1 MISVKNV
8 SKKFGRGN
16 TTLKALDDVS
26 FNVEDGEFLVILGQ
40 SGSGKSTI
48 LNLIGCIDSVT
59 LGTIIVDGV
68 DVTKMSSKQLCEY
81 RNKNIGFVFQSF
93 YLEPAYS
100 VVDNVVLPLT
110 ISNAKKQI
118 KEAKSKELLEKLN
131 LTEKAHA
138 KTSTL
143 SGGQKQRVAI
153 ARALVNDP
161 KIILADEP
169 TGNLD
174 SNSGAEVIKILQEIC
189 KSGKTVIMVTH
200 NEEQAKVADHI
211 IRLKDGKIYYD
222 NTETGDIKL

>member
-1 MISVKNV
+1 MISVKNI
-8 SKKFGRGN
+8 SKKFGRGTN
-16 TTLKALDDVS
+16 LLSALDDVS
-26 FNVEDGEFLVILGQ
+26 FNVEDGEFVVILGQ

-48 LNLIGCIDSVT
+48 LTLIGCIDSPT
-59 LGTIIVDGV
+59 SGTILVDGV
-68 DVTKMSSKQLCEY
+68 DVTKMSAKQLCEY

-100 VVDNVVLPLT
+100 VTDNILLPLT
-110 ISNAKKQI
+110 IAGAKRQI
-118 KEAKSKELLEKLN
+118 KDAKAKELLEKLN
-131 LTEKAHA
+131 LTDKANA

-174 SNSGAEVIKILQEIC
+174 SASGAEVIEILKEIC
-189 KSGKTVIMVTH
+189 KSGKTVVMVTH
-200 NEEQAKVADHI
+200 NEEQASVADHI
-211 IRLKDGKIYYD
+211 IRLKDGKVIF
-222 NTETGDIKL
+222 EK

>member
-1 MISVKNV
+1 MISVKNI
-8 SKKFGRGN
+8 SKKFGRGTN
-16 TTLKALDDVS
+16 LLSALDDVS
-26 FNVEDGEFLVILGQ
+26 FNVEDGEFVVILGQ

-48 LNLIGCIDSVT
+48 LNLIGCIDSPT
-59 LGTIIVDGV
+59 SGTILVDGV
-68 DVTKMSSKQLCEY
+68 DVTKMSAKQLCEY

-100 VVDNVVLPLT
+100 VTDNILLPLT
-110 ISNAKKQI
+110 IAGAKRQI
-118 KEAKSKELLEKLN
+118 KDAKAKELLEKLN
-131 LTEKAHA
+131 LTDKANA

-174 SNSGAEVIKILQEIC
+174 SASGAEVIEILKEIC
-189 KSGKTVIMVTH
+189 KSGKTVVMVTH
-200 NEEQAKVADHI
+200 NEEQASVADHI
-211 IRLKDGKIYYD
+211 IRLKDGKIIF
-222 NTETGDIKL
+222 EK

>member
-1 MISVKNV
+1 MLS
-8 SKKFGRGN
+8 
-16 TTLKALDDVS
+16 ALDDVS
-26 FNVEDGEFLVILGQ
+26 FNVEDGEFVVILGQ

-48 LNLIGCIDSVT
+48 LNLIGCIDSPT
-59 LGTIIVDGV
+59 SGTILVDGV
-68 DVTKMSSKQLCEY
+68 DVTKMSAKQLCEY

-100 VVDNVVLPLT
+100 VTDNILLPLT
-110 ISNAKKQI
+110 IAGAKRQI
-118 KEAKSKELLEKLN
+118 KDAKAKELLEKLN
-131 LTEKAHA
+131 LTDKANA

-174 SNSGAEVIKILQEIC
+174 SASGAEVIEILKEIC
-189 KSGKTVIMVTH
+189 KSGKTVVMVTH
-200 NEEQAKVADHI
+200 NEEQASVADHI
-211 IRLKDGKIYYD
+211 IRLKDGKIIF
-222 NTETGDIKL
+222 EK

>member
-8 SKKFGRGN
+8 TKTFGRGGN
-16 TTLKALDDVS
+16 LLTALDDIS

-59 LGTIIVDGV
+59 SGTIIVDGV
-68 DVTKMSSKQLCEY
+68 DVTKMSNKQLCEY
-81 RNKNIGFVFQSF
+81 RNKNIGYVFQAF

-100 VVDNVVLPLT
+100 VTDNIVLPLT
-110 ISNAKKQI
+110 IAGAKRQI
-118 KEAKSKELLEKLN
+118 KDAKSKELLEKLN
-131 LTEKAHA
+131 LTEKANA
-138 KTSTL
+138 KTLTL

-174 SNSGAEVIKILQEIC
+174 SANGIEVIKILREIC
-189 KSGKTVIMVTH
+189 DSGKTIIMVTH
-200 NEEQAKVADHI
+200 NEEHAVYADHI
-211 IRLKDGKIYYD
+211 IRIKDGKIIYE
-222 NTETGDIKL
+222 NQQ

>member
-8 SKKFGRGN
+8 TKKFGRGSN
-16 TTLKALDDVS
+16 SILALDDVS
-26 FNVEDGEFLVILGQ
+26 FNVEDGEFFVILGQ

-48 LNLIGCIDSVT
+48 LNLIGCIESVT
-59 LGTIIVDGV
+59 NGTIIVDDV
-68 DVTKMSSKQLCEY
+68 DVTKMTNKQLCAY
-81 RNKNIGFVFQSF
+81 RNKNIGYVFQSF

-100 VVDNVVLPLT
+100 VVDNIVLPLT
-110 ISNAKKQI
+110 IAGEKRQI
-118 KEAKSKELLEKLN
+118 KDAKSKELLEKLN
-131 LTEKAHA
+131 IADKAHA

-174 SNSGAEVIKILQEIC
+174 SANGAEVIQILQDIC

-200 NEEQAKVADHI
+200 NEEHANLADHI
-211 IRLKDGKIYYD
+211 IRLKDGKIIY
-222 NTETGDIKL
+222 EK

>member
-1 MISVKNV
+1 MISVKNI
-8 SKKFGRGN
+8 SKKFGRGTN
-16 TTLKALDDVS
+16 LLSALDDVS
-26 FNVEDGEFLVILGQ
+26 FNVEDGEFVVILGQ

-48 LNLIGCIDSVT
+48 LNLIGCIDSPT
-59 LGTIIVDGV
+59 SGTILVDGV
-68 DVTKMSSKQLCEY
+68 DVTKMSAKQLCEY

-100 VVDNVVLPLT
+100 VTDNILLPLT
-110 ISNAKKQI
+110 IAGAKRQI
-118 KEAKSKELLEKLN
+118 KDAKAKELLEKLN
-131 LTEKAHA
+131 LTDKANA

-174 SNSGAEVIKILQEIC
+174 SASGAEVIEILKEIC
-189 KSGKTVIMVTH
+189 KSGKTVVMVTH
-200 NEEQAKVADHI
+200 NEEQASVADHI
-211 IRLKDGKIYYD
+211 IW
-222 NTETGDIKL
+222 

>member
-1 MISVKNV
+1 MISVKNI
-8 SKKFGRGN
+8 SKKFGRGTN
-16 TTLKALDDVS
+16 LLSALDDVS
-26 FNVEDGEFLVILGQ
+26 FNVEDGEFVVILGQ

-48 LNLIGCIDSVT
+48 LNLIGCIDSPT
-59 LGTIIVDGV
+59 SGTILVDGV

-100 VVDNVVLPLT
+100 VTDNILLPLT
-110 ISNAKKQI
+110 IAGAKRQI
-118 KEAKSKELLEKLN
+118 KDAKAKELLEKLN
-131 LTEKAHA
+131 LTDKANA

-143 SGGQKQRVAI
+143 SGWQKQRVAI

-174 SNSGAEVIKILQEIC
+174 SVSGAEVIEILKEIC
-189 KSGKTVIMVTH
+189 KSGKTVVMVTH
-200 NEEQAKVADHI
+200 NEEQASVADHI
-211 IRLKDGKIYYD
+211 IRLKDGKVIF
-222 NTETGDIKL
+222 EK

>member
-8 SKKFGRGN
+8 TKKFGRGSN
-16 TTLKALDDVS
+16 SLLALDDVS

-48 LNLIGCIDSVT
+48 LNLIGCIESVT
-59 LGTIIVDGV
+59 NGTIIVDDV
-68 DVTKMSSKQLCEY
+68 DVTKMSNKQLCAY
-81 RNKNIGFVFQSF
+81 RNKNIGYVFQSF

-100 VVDNVVLPLT
+100 VVDNIVLPLT
-110 ISNAKKQI
+110 IAGEKRQI
-118 KEAKSKELLEKLN
+118 KDAKSKELLEKLN
-131 LTEKAHA
+131 IADKAHA

-174 SNSGAEVIKILQEIC
+174 SANGAEVIQILQDIC

-200 NEEQAKVADHI
+200 NEEHANLADHI
-211 IRLKDGKIYYD
+211 IRLKDGKIIY
-222 NTETGDIKL
+222 EK

>member
-16 TTLKALDDVS
+16 NSIMAVDDVS
-26 FNVEDGEFLVILGQ
+26 FTVEDGEFVVILGQ

-59 LGTIIVDGV
+59 SGTIIVDNV
-68 DVTKMSSKQLCEY
+68 DVTKMSNKQLCEY

-100 VVDNVVLPLT
+100 VMDNVVLPLT
-110 ISNAKKQI
+110 IAGAKRQI
-118 KEAKSKELLEKLN
+118 KETKAKELLEKLG
-131 LTEKAHA
+131 LLDKAHA

-174 SNSGAEVIKILQEIC
+174 SSTGEEVIAILQEI
-189 KSGKTVIMVTH
+189 SNAGKTVIMVTH
-200 NEEQAKVADHI
+200 NEEQARVANHI
-211 IRLKDGKIYYD
+211 IRLKDGKVIF
-222 NTETGDIKL
+222 EK

>member
-1 MISVKNV
+1 MISVKNI
-8 SKKFGRGN
+8 SKKFGRGTN
-16 TTLKALDDVS
+16 LLSALDDVS
-26 FNVEDGEFLVILGQ
+26 FNVEDGEFVVILGQ

-48 LNLIGCIDSVT
+48 LNLIGCIDSPT
-59 LGTIIVDGV
+59 SGTILVDGV
-68 DVTKMSSKQLCEY
+68 DVTKMSAKQLCEY

-100 VVDNVVLPLT
+100 VTDNILLPLT
-110 ISNAKKQI
+110 IAGTKRQI
-118 KEAKSKELLEKLN
+118 KDAKAKELLEKLN
-131 LTEKAHA
+131 LTDKANA

-174 SNSGAEVIKILQEIC
+174 SASGAEVIEILKEIC
-189 KSGKTVIMVTH
+189 KSGKTVVMVTH
-200 NEEQAKVADHI
+200 NEEQASVADHI
-211 IRLKDGKIYYD
+211 IRLKDGKIIF
-222 NTETGDIKL
+222 EK

>member
-1 MISVKNV
+1 MISVKNI
-8 SKKFGRGN
+8 SKKFGRGTN
-16 TTLKALDDVS
+16 LLSALDDVS
-26 FNVEDGEFLVILGQ
+26 FNVEDGEFVVILGQ

-48 LNLIGCIDSVT
+48 LNLIGCIDSPT
-59 LGTIIVDGV
+59 SGTILVDGV

-100 VVDNVVLPLT
+100 VTDNILLPLT
-110 ISNAKKQI
+110 IAGAKRQI
-118 KEAKSKELLEKLN
+118 KDAKAKELLEKLN
-131 LTEKAHA
+131 LTDKANA

-174 SNSGAEVIKILQEIC
+174 SASGAEVIEILKEIC
-189 KSGKTVIMVTH
+189 KSGKTVVMVTH
-200 NEEQAKVADHI
+200 NEEQASGADHI
-211 IRLKDGKIYYD
+211 IRLKDGKIIF
-222 NTETGDIKL
+222 EK

>member
-1 MISVKNV
+1 MISVKNI
-8 SKKFGRGN
+8 SKKFGRGTN
-16 TTLKALDDVS
+16 LLSALDDVS
-26 FNVEDGEFLVILGQ
+26 FNVEDGEFVVILGQ

-48 LNLIGCIDSVT
+48 LNLIGCIDSPT
-59 LGTIIVDGV
+59 SGTILVDGV

-100 VVDNVVLPLT
+100 VTDNILLPLT
-110 ISNAKKQI
+110 IAGAKRQI
-118 KEAKSKELLEKLN
+118 KDAKAKELLEKLN
-131 LTEKAHA
+131 LTDKANA

-174 SNSGAEVIKILQEIC
+174 SASGAEVIEILKEIC
-189 KSGKTVIMVTH
+189 KSGKTVVMVTH
-200 NEEQAKVADHI
+200 NEEQASVADHI
-211 IRLKDGKIYYD
+211 IRLKDGKVIF
-222 NTETGDIKL
+222 EK

>member
-1 MISVKNV
+1 MISVKNI
-8 SKKFGRGN
+8 SKKFGRGTN
-16 TTLKALDDVS
+16 LLSALDDVS
-26 FNVEDGEFLVILGQ
+26 FNVEDGEFVVILGQ

-48 LNLIGCIDSVT
+48 LNLIGCIDSPT
-59 LGTIIVDGV
+59 SGTILVDGV
-68 DVTKMSSKQLCEY
+68 DVTKMSSRQLCEY

-100 VVDNVVLPLT
+100 VTDNILLPLT
-110 ISNAKKQI
+110 IAGAKRQI
-118 KEAKSKELLEKLN
+118 KDAKAKELLEKLN
-131 LTEKAHA
+131 LTDKANA

-174 SNSGAEVIKILQEIC
+174 SVSGAEVIEILKEIC
-189 KSGKTVIMVTH
+189 KSGKTVVMVTH
-200 NEEQAKVADHI
+200 NEEQASVADNI
-211 IRLKDGKIYYD
+211 IRLKDGKVIF
-222 NTETGDIKL
+222 EK

>member
-1 MISVKNV
+1 MISVKNI
-8 SKKFGRGN
+8 SKKFGGGTN
-16 TTLKALDDVS
+16 LLSALDDVS
-26 FNVEDGEFLVILGQ
+26 FNVEDGEFVVILGQ

-48 LNLIGCIDSVT
+48 LNLIGCIDSPT
-59 LGTIIVDGV
+59 SGTILVDGV
-68 DVTKMSSKQLCEY
+68 DVTKMSAKQLCEY

-100 VVDNVVLPLT
+100 VTDNILLPLT
-110 ISNAKKQI
+110 IAGAKRQI
-118 KEAKSKELLEKLN
+118 KDAKAKELLEKLN
-131 LTEKAHA
+131 LTDKANA

-174 SNSGAEVIKILQEIC
+174 SASGAEVIEILKEIC
-189 KSGKTVIMVTH
+189 KSGKTVVMVTH
-200 NEEQAKVADHI
+200 NEEQASVADHI
-211 IRLKDGKIYYD
+211 IRLKDGKIIF
-222 NTETGDIKL
+222 EK

>member
-1 MISVKNV
+1 MRLIMISVKNI
-8 SKKFGRGN
+8 SKKFGRGTN
-16 TTLKALDDVS
+16 SLSALDDVS

-48 LNLIGCIDSVT
+48 LNLIGCIDSPT
-59 LGTIIVDGV
+59 SGTILVDGV
-68 DVTKMSSKQLCEY
+68 DVTKMSGKQLCEY

-100 VVDNVVLPLT
+100 VTDNIVLPLT
-110 ISNAKKQI
+110 IAGAKRQI
-118 KEAKSKELLEKLN
+118 KDAKSKELLEKLN
-131 LTEKAHA
+131 LTDKANV

-174 SNSGAEVIKILQEIC
+174 SNSGAEVIEILKEIC

-200 NEEQAKVADHI
+200 NEEQASIADHI
-211 IRLKDGKIYYD
+211 
-222 NTETGDIKL
+222 

>member
-1 MISVKNV
+1 MISVKNI

-16 TTLKALDDVS
+16 SSLLALDDVS
-26 FNVEDGEFLVILGQ
+26 FSVQDGEFLVILGQ

-48 LNLIGCIDSVT
+48 LNLIGCIDSPT
-59 LGTIIVDGV
+59 SGTIIVDDV
-68 DVTKMSSKQLCEY
+68 DVTKMSDKQLCVY
-81 RNKNIGFVFQSF
+81 RNKNIGYVFQSF

-100 VVDNVVLPLT
+100 VIDNIVLPLT
-110 ISNAKKQI
+110 IAGEKRQI
-118 KEAKSKELLEKLN
+118 KDAKAKELLEKLG
-131 LTEKAHA
+131 LTDKAHA

-174 SNSGAEVIKILQEIC
+174 SVNGAEVIKILQDIC

-200 NEEQAKVADHI
+200 NEEHIDIADHI
-211 IRLKDGKIYYD
+211 IRLKDGKIIF
-222 NTETGDIKL
+222 EK

>member
-1 MISVKNV
+1 MISVKNI
-8 SKKFGRGN
+8 SKKFGRGTN
-16 TTLKALDDVS
+16 LLSALDDVS
-26 FNVEDGEFLVILGQ
+26 FNVEDGEFVVILGQ

-48 LNLIGCIDSVT
+48 LNLIGCIDSPT
-59 LGTIIVDGV
+59 SGTILVDGV

-100 VVDNVVLPLT
+100 VTDNILLPLT
-110 ISNAKKQI
+110 IAGAKRQI
-118 KEAKSKELLEKLN
+118 KDAKAKELLEKLN
-131 LTEKAHA
+131 LTDKANA

-174 SNSGAEVIKILQEIC
+174 SVSGAEVIEILKEIC
-189 KSGKTVIMVTH
+189 KSGKTVVMVTH
-200 NEEQAKVADHI
+200 NEEQASVADHI
-211 IRLKDGKIYYD
+211 IRLKDGKVIF
-222 NTETGDIKL
+222 EK

>member
-8 SKKFGRGN
+8 TKKFGRGSN
-16 TTLKALDDVS
+16 SILALDDVS
-26 FNVEDGEFLVILGQ
+26 FNVEDGEFFVILGQ

-48 LNLIGCIDSVT
+48 LNLIGCIESVT
-59 LGTIIVDGV
+59 NGTIIVDDV
-68 DVTKMSSKQLCEY
+68 DVTKMSNKQLCAY
-81 RNKNIGFVFQSF
+81 RNKNIGYVFQSF

-100 VVDNVVLPLT
+100 VVDNIVLPLT
-110 ISNAKKQI
+110 IAGEKRQI
-118 KEAKSKELLEKLN
+118 KDAKSKELLEKLN
-131 LTEKAHA
+131 IADKAHA

-174 SNSGAEVIKILQEIC
+174 SANGAEVIQILQDIC

-200 NEEQAKVADHI
+200 NEKHANLADHI
-211 IRLKDGKIYYD
+211 IRLKDGKIIY
-222 NTETGDIKL
+222 EK

>member
-1 MISVKNV
+1 MISVKNIT
-8 SKKFGRGN
+8 KKFGRGN
-16 TTLKALDDVS
+16 SSLLALDDVS
-26 FNVEDGEFLVILGQ
+26 FSVQDGEFLVILGQ

-48 LNLIGCIDSVT
+48 LNLIGCIDSPT
-59 LGTIIVDGV
+59 SGTIIVDDV
-68 DVTKMSSKQLCEY
+68 DVTKMSDKQLCVY
-81 RNKNIGFVFQSF
+81 RNKNIGYVFQSF

-100 VVDNVVLPLT
+100 VTDNIVLPLT
-110 ISNAKKQI
+110 IAGEKRQI
-118 KEAKSKELLEKLN
+118 KDAKAKELLEKLG
-131 LTEKAHA
+131 LTDKAHA

-174 SNSGAEVIKILQEIC
+174 SVNGAEVIKILQDIC

-200 NEEQAKVADHI
+200 NEEHIDIADHI
-211 IRLKDGKIYYD
+211 IRL
-222 NTETGDIKL
+222 

>member
-1 MISVKNV
+1 MISVKNI
-8 SKKFGRGN
+8 SKKFGRGTN
-16 TTLKALDDVS
+16 LLSALDDVS
-26 FNVEDGEFLVILGQ
+26 FNVEDGEFVVILGQ

-48 LNLIGCIDSVT
+48 LNLIGCIDSPT
-59 LGTIIVDGV
+59 SGTILVDGV
-68 DVTKMSSKQLCEY
+68 DVTKMSAKQLCEY

-100 VVDNVVLPLT
+100 VTDNILLPLT
-110 ISNAKKQI
+110 IAGAKRQI
-118 KEAKSKELLEKLN
+118 KDAKAKELLEKLN
-131 LTEKAHA
+131 LTDKANA

-174 SNSGAEVIKILQEIC
+174 SASGAEVIEILKEIC
-189 KSGKTVIMVTH
+189 KSGKTVVMVTH
-200 NEEQAKVADHI
+200 NEEQASVADHI
-211 IRLKDGKIYYD
+211 IRLKDGKVIF
-222 NTETGDIKL
+222 EK

>member
-8 SKKFGRGN
+8 TKKFGRGSN
-16 TTLKALDDVS
+16 SLLALDDVS

-48 LNLIGCIDSVT
+48 LNLIGCIESVT
-59 LGTIIVDGV
+59 NGTIIVDDV
-68 DVTKMSSKQLCEY
+68 DVTKMSNKQLCAY
-81 RNKNIGFVFQSF
+81 RNKNIGYVFQSF

-100 VVDNVVLPLT
+100 VVDNIVLPLT
-110 ISNAKKQI
+110 IAGEKRQI
-118 KEAKSKELLEKLN
+118 KDAKSKELLEKLN
-131 LTEKAHA
+131 IADKAHV

-153 ARALVNDP
+153 ARALINDP

-174 SNSGAEVIKILQEIC
+174 STNGAEVIQILQDIC

-200 NEEQAKVADHI
+200 NEEHANLADHI
-211 IRLKDGKIYYD
+211 IRLKDGKIIY
-222 NTETGDIKL
+222 EK

>member
-1 MISVKNV
+1 MISVKNI
-8 SKKFGRGN
+8 SKKYGRGSSSFF
-16 TTLKALDDVS
+16 ALEDVS
-26 FNVEDGEFLVILGQ
+26 FNVDDGEFVVILGQ

-48 LNLIGCIDSVT
+48 LNMIGCIDSPT
-59 LGTIIVDGV
+59 SGTIIVDSV
-68 DVTKMSSKQLCEY
+68 DVTKMSGKQLCEY

-100 VVDNVVLPLT
+100 VTDNIVLPLT
-110 ISNAKKQI
+110 IAGEKRQI
-118 KEAKSKELLEKLN
+118 KDTKAKELLEKLN
-131 LTEKAHA
+131 LTDKAHA

-174 SNSGAEVIKILQEIC
+174 SNSGAEVIEILKEIC
-189 KSGKTVIMVTH
+189 NSGKTVIMVTH
-200 NEEQAKVADHI
+200 NEEQASVADHI
-211 IRLKDGKIYYD
+211 IRLKDGKIIY
-222 NTETGDIKL
+222 EK

>member
-1 MISVKNV
+1 MISVKNI
-8 SKKFGRGN
+8 SKKFGRGTN
-16 TTLKALDDVS
+16 LLSALDDVS
-26 FNVEDGEFLVILGQ
+26 FNVEDGEFVVILGQ

-48 LNLIGCIDSVT
+48 LNLIGCIDSPT
-59 LGTIIVDGV
+59 SGTILVDGV
-68 DVTKMSSKQLCEY
+68 DVTKMSAKQLCEY

-100 VVDNVVLPLT
+100 VTDNILLPLT
-110 ISNAKKQI
+110 IAGAKRQI
-118 KEAKSKELLEKLN
+118 KDAKAKELLEKLN
-131 LTEKAHA
+131 LTDKANA

-174 SNSGAEVIKILQEIC
+174 SASGAEVIEI
-189 KSGKTVIMVTH
+189 
-200 NEEQAKVADHI
+200 
-211 IRLKDGKIYYD
+211 
-222 NTETGDIKL
+222 

>member
-1 MISVKNV
+1 MISVKNI
-8 SKKFGRGN
+8 SKKFGRGTN
-16 TTLKALDDVS
+16 LLSALDDLS
-26 FNVEDGEFLVILGQ
+26 FNVEDGEFVVILGQ

-48 LNLIGCIDSVT
+48 LNLIGCIDSPT
-59 LGTIIVDGV
+59 SGTILVDGV

-100 VVDNVVLPLT
+100 VTDNILLPLT
-110 ISNAKKQI
+110 IAGAKRQI
-118 KEAKSKELLEKLN
+118 KDAKAKELLEKLN
-131 LTEKAHA
+131 LTDKANA

-174 SNSGAEVIKILQEIC
+174 SASGAEVIEILKEIC
-189 KSGKTVIMVTH
+189 KSGKTVVMVTH
-200 NEEQAKVADHI
+200 NEEQASVADHI
-211 IRLKDGKIYYD
+211 IRLKDGKIIF
-222 NTETGDIKL
+222 EK

>member
-1 MISVKNV
+1 MISVKNI
-8 SKKFGRGN
+8 SKKFGRGTN
-16 TTLKALDDVS
+16 LLSALDDVS
-26 FNVEDGEFLVILGQ
+26 FNVEDGEFVVILGQ

-48 LNLIGCIDSVT
+48 LNLIGCIDSPT
-59 LGTIIVDGV
+59 SGTVLVDGV
-68 DVTKMSSKQLCEY
+68 DVTKMSAKQLCEY

-100 VVDNVVLPLT
+100 VTDNILLPLT
-110 ISNAKKQI
+110 IAGAKRQI
-118 KEAKSKELLEKLN
+118 KDAKAKELLEKLN
-131 LTEKAHA
+131 LTDKANA

-174 SNSGAEVIKILQEIC
+174 SASGAEVIEILKEIC
-189 KSGKTVIMVTH
+189 KSGKTVVMVTH
-200 NEEQAKVADHI
+200 NEEQASVADHI
-211 IRLKDGKIYYD
+211 IRLKDGKIIF
-222 NTETGDIKL
+222 EK

>member
-174 SNSGAEVIKILQEIC
+174 SNSGAEVIKILQQIC

>member
-1 MISVKNV
+1 MISVKNI
-8 SKKFGRGN
+8 SKKFGRGTN
-16 TTLKALDDVS
+16 LLSALDDVS
-26 FNVEDGEFLVILGQ
+26 FNVEDGEFVVILGQ

-48 LNLIGCIDSVT
+48 LNLIGCIDSPT
-59 LGTIIVDGV
+59 SGTILVDGV

-100 VVDNVVLPLT
+100 VTDNILLPLT
-110 ISNAKKQI
+110 IAGAKRQI
-118 KEAKSKELLEKLN
+118 KDAKAKELLEKLN
-131 LTEKAHA
+131 LTDKANA

-174 SNSGAEVIKILQEIC
+174 SVSGAEVIEILKEIC
-189 KSGKTVIMVTH
+189 KSGKTVVMVTH
-200 NEEQAKVADHI
+200 NEEQASVADHI
-211 IRLKDGKIYYD
+211 IRLKDGKIIF
-222 NTETGDIKL
+222 EK

>member
-1 MISVKNV
+1 MISVKNI
-8 SKKFGRGN
+8 SKKFGRGTN
-16 TTLKALDDVS
+16 LLSALDDVS
-26 FNVEDGEFLVILGQ
+26 FNVEDGEFVVILGQ

-48 LNLIGCIDSVT
+48 LNLIGCIDSPT
-59 LGTIIVDGV
+59 SGTILVDGV

-100 VVDNVVLPLT
+100 VTDNILLPLT
-110 ISNAKKQI
+110 IAGAKRQI
-118 KEAKSKELLEKLN
+118 KDAKAKELLEKLN
-131 LTEKAHA
+131 LTDKANA

-153 ARALVNDP
+153 PRALVNDP

-174 SNSGAEVIKILQEIC
+174 SVSGAEVIEILKEIC
-189 KSGKTVIMVTH
+189 KSGKTVVMVTH
-200 NEEQAKVADHI
+200 NEEQASVADHI
-211 IRLKDGKIYYD
+211 IRLKDGKVIF
-222 NTETGDIKL
+222 EK

>member
-1 MISVKNV
+1 MISVKNI
-8 SKKFGRGN
+8 SKKFGRGTN
-16 TTLKALDDVS
+16 LLSALDDVS
-26 FNVEDGEFLVILGQ
+26 FNVEDGEFVVILGQ

-48 LNLIGCIDSVT
+48 LNLIGCIDSPT
-59 LGTIIVDGV
+59 SGTILVDGV
-68 DVTKMSSKQLCEY
+68 DVTMSAKQLCEY

-100 VVDNVVLPLT
+100 VTDNILLPLT
-110 ISNAKKQI
+110 IAGAKRQI
-118 KEAKSKELLEKLN
+118 KDAKAKELLEKLN
-131 LTEKAHA
+131 LTDKANA

-174 SNSGAEVIKILQEIC
+174 SASGAEVIEILKEIC
-189 KSGKTVIMVTH
+189 KSGKTVVMVTH
-200 NEEQAKVADHI
+200 NEEQASVADHI
-211 IRLKDGKIYYD
+211 IRLKDGKIIF
-222 NTETGDIKL
+222 EK